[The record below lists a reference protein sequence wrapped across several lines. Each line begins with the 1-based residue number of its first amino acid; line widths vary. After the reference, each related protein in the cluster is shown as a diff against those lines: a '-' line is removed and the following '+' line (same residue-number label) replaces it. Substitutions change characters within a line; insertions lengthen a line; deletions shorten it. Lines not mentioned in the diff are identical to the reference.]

1 MGRRSYHP
9 YSVAERL
16 LPDKDFK
23 YSNIIAVQRYLA
35 EQRQSHQINMNASIA
50 DSIVEQS
57 KYTLPVKYNKL
68 YRYLNNNDR
77 YSSIGLPKSSYIYNP
92 DIEIKNNI
100 QEYLEQKHSSD
111 IDFIWFHIGQRNLYF
126 YAWFYLIEEY
136 GYDFKTNEL
145 TKLSD
150 LVQSICYLYDG
161 QIHHDIEKE
170 YDDEIIFTGLAF
182 DYGATFDRSEDKSKV
197 SKPSIEGDYDLF
209 KFIYTYQENNIAQY
223 DEISIDLNHLNKIVE
238 ENDTIPDDA
247 DFIQVMYKVNQEI
260 YLFEQSFNDLTTLLN
275 SNEDIGEFYP
285 RLYVRLHQRDVIS
298 RNDEDV
304 LRKQTTKAF
313 HRLGLSLKDI
323 TSQLQ
328 KSLGGDYG
336 DVHHLFINP
345 AIAINVDGSDN
356 IIAEYLYKYFNRLY
370 DKSITISGNLRT
382 GISQQISDKVYTQ
395 NLYFKTISKETINEV
410 FDEINVGEYIVKFT
424 AKPRKRLLGRL
435 RSEKGYHVIYFRH
448 DVDRYTMITLEDLTL
463 QNTFSGRGT
472 SASGSDSE
480 LVIPLDRLLIQ
491 ELSPKEKEWLFHKA
505 LHVQISLVKVTKKK
519 WYQTGVFK
527 AVIAIVGIVISYF
540 SAGTGAT
547 ISAKL
552 LAVAQGM
559 AVSTAIGLAIDLAV
573 KLAVKLG
580 LNARIAGIIAFVVSI
595 ALAKGKGNWEQA
607 FNAVNIMKALNTAFD
622 VHNKVLAQNMNKLIK
637 ETNEFKEYTQF
648 KEKEL
653 VKAQRMLNTGVVPL
667 DLELLVSPI
676 SNLYLNFGETV
687 EEFYNRTIDIDVTYL
702 TQSIA
707 SNYVEYTTS
716 LPTFVDTYK
725 VSKPTNSNDDLS
737 LLLV

>member
-16 LPDKDFK
+16 LNDKDFK
-23 YSNIIAVQRYLA
+23 YSNIVAVQRYLA
-35 EQRQSHQINMNASIA
+35 EQRQTNQINIYSSIA
-50 DSIVEQS
+50 DSIIEQS
-57 KYTLPVKYNKL
+57 KHTLPVKYNKL
-68 YRYLNNNDR
+68 YRYLDNNDR
-77 YSSIGLPKSSYIYNP
+77 YSSIGLPKSSFITNP
-92 DIEIKNNI
+92 DVEIKNNI
-100 QEYLEQKHSSD
+100 QEYLEQKHSSN

-126 YAWFYLIEEY
+126 YAWFNLIQEY

-145 TKLSD
+145 TKLSE
-150 LVQSICYLYDG
+150 LLELPCYLYDG
-161 QIHHDIEKE
+161 QIYHNAKKE
-170 YDDEIIFTGLAF
+170 YDDEITFTGLAY
-182 DYGATFDRSEDKSKV
+182 DYGVTFERTEDKTKLV
-197 SKPSIEGDYDLF
+197 KPSIEDEYDLMD
-209 KFIYTYQENNIAQY
+209 FIYTYQENGVTRY
-223 DEISIDLNHLNKIVE
+223 GESSIDLDYLNKIVE
-238 ENDTIPDDA
+238 EDDTIPDDI
-247 DFIQVMYKVNQEI
+247 DYIQVMYIVNQEVH
-260 YLFEQSFNDLTTLLN
+260 LLEQSFNDLTTLFNLT
-275 SNEDIGEFYP
+275 EDIGEFYP
-285 RLYVRLHQRDVIS
+285 RLYVRLHQQDVNS
-298 RNDEDV
+298 KDDTDA
-304 LRKQTTKAF
+304 LKKQTTKAF
-313 HRLGLSLKDI
+313 NRLGLSLKDI

-345 AIAINVDGSDN
+345 AIAINVDGEDTV
-356 IIAEYLYKYFNRLY
+356 IAEYLYKYFDRLY
-370 DKSITISGNLRT
+370 DKSNVISNNVRA
-382 GISQQISDKVYTQ
+382 GISQQIQDKIYTQ
-395 NLYFKTISKETINEV
+395 NLYFKTIKKETIHEEFN
-410 FDEINVGEYIVKFT
+410 EINVGEYIVKFN
-424 AKPRKRLLGRL
+424 AKPRTGIFSKL
-435 RSEKGYHVIYFRH
+435 RSEKGYHSIYYRH
-448 DVDRYTMITLEDLTL
+448 SIDSYTVITLEDLIL
-463 QNTFSGRGT
+463 QNLFSGRGT

-491 ELSPKEKEWLFHKA
+491 ELSPKEKEWIFHKA

-519 WYQTGVFK
+519 WYQTGIFK

-552 LAVAQGM
+552 LAIAQGM
-559 AVSTAIGLAIDLAV
+559 VVSTAIGLAIDLAV

-580 LNARIAGIIAFVVSI
+580 LNARIAGIIAFIASI

-653 VKAQRMLNTGVVPL
+653 AKAQRMLNTGIVPL
-667 DLELLVSPI
+667 DLELLVSPL
-676 SNLYLNFGETV
+676 SNLYLNFGESV
-687 EEFYNRTIDIDVTYL
+687 EDFYNRTIDIDVTYL

-716 LPTFVDTYK
+716 LPTFMDTYK
-725 VSKPTNSNDDLS
+725 VSKPTDNTDDLS